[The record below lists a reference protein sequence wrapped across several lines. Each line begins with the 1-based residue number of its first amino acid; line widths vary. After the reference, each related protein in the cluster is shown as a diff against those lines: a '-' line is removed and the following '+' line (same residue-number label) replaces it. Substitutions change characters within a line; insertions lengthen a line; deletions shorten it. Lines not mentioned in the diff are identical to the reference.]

1 MNLKPLALSLLVTL
15 SVSGAAA
22 WAQQPGA
29 SAAEKSAPVATTA
42 EEPNTATPA
51 ARAPEQPIA
60 DDNGSPYDYQ
70 SSEEISEDL
79 SVSFP
84 VDI

>member
-1 MNLKPLALSLLVTL
+1 MKHITIAVALLATL
-15 SVSGAAA
+15 STAGMATR
-22 WAQQPGA
+22 AQQPGA
-29 SAAEKSAPVATTA
+29 STTTAASSAPTV
-42 EEPNTATPA
+42 EEPNDATTPA
-51 ARAPEQPIA
+51 TGSPENPVSDA
-60 DDNGSPYDYQ
+60 NGSPYDYQ

>member
-1 MNLKPLALSLLVTL
+1 MHLKPLALALLVTL
-15 SVSGAAA
+15 SVAGAVT

-29 SAAEKSAPVATTA
+29 PAAETSAPVKATV

>member
-1 MNLKPLALSLLVTL
+1 MREARASLLPTLLLSLLL
-15 SVSGAAA
+15 GAPAA
-22 WAQQPGA
+22 VAQPSAEADADPEA
-29 SAAEKSAPVATTA
+29 SAAEETTGAEDGGGTAADAP
-42 EEPNTATPA
+42 
-51 ARAPEQPIA
+51 PES
-60 DDNGSPYDYQ
+60 DDSSPFDYQ

>member
-1 MNLKPLALSLLVTL
+1 MREARASLLPTLLLALLL
-15 SVSGAAA
+15 GAPAA
-22 WAQQPGA
+22 VAQPPAEADADPEA
-29 SAAEKSAPVATTA
+29 SAAAETTGAEAGGGTTA
-42 EEPNTATPA
+42 DAS
-51 ARAPEQPIA
+51 PES
-60 DDNGSPYDYQ
+60 DSGSPFDYQ